1 MYLWHRVSG
10 LICAVVM
17 MDGNQ
22 MHVLFHHYVFF
33 RRSSLN
39 AMSISCMQS
48 DPRLFG
54 GVHIHLAMCCCVSLT
69 LMLFAAAVVFIYS
82 SIMKRRPKS
91 TPKSKCVVISLVRW
105 GVFLAF
111 CLRCQDCTCILVLS
125 FVTLVHKTSHKCQK
139 KKKKTIYASSES
151 WKNTISLL
159 YVWTIFVNLE
169 SEGAKKSK
177 YWENHL

>member
-69 LMLFAAAVVFIYS
+69 LKLFAAAVVFIYS

-111 CLRCQDCTCILVLS
+111 LS
-125 FVTLVHKTSHKCQK
+125 ALPRLYMHFGFIIVTLVHKTSHKCQK
-139 KKKKTIYASSES
+139 KKKNDLCIV
-151 WKNTISLL
+151 WKL
-159 YVWTIFVNLE
+159 
-169 SEGAKKSK
+169 KKILFHCCMFGQ
-177 YWENHL
+177 YL